1 MYARL
6 YHSQNNEEAACLR
19 HLPIFMSG
27 QANIYHLNLICV
39 VKGKQKQQPPH
50 LHSGSY
56 SPI

>member
-27 QANIYHLNLICV
+27 QANIYHLNLNKNSSPRISILEV
-39 VKGKQKQQPPH
+39 I
-50 LHSGSY
+50 LLY
-56 SPI
+56 SDF